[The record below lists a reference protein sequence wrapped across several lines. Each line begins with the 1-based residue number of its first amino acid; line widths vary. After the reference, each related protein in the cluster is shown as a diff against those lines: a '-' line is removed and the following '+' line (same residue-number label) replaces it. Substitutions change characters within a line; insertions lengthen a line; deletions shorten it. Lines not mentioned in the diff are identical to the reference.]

1 MRMNSEVYLRRPVEG
16 DLGELAERYRA
27 SRKHLALYANAHF
40 DRERF
45 NRMLKHTG
53 SETDEY
59 FLLCRRE
66 DNAIAGNIHLSQI
79 VRGPFQNACLGYQ
92 LFSGFTGKGYMT
104 IGVGLTLR
112 FAFKSLKL
120 HRVEA
125 NVQPDN
131 MASIAVLK
139 RCGFS
144 YEGFSRQYLKIGG
157 RWRDH
162 ERWAIIK
169 ENLLRI
175 DQ

>member
-1 MRMNSEVYLRRPVEG
+1 MKSINTVFLRRPVEG
-16 DLGELAERYRA
+16 DLNELAERYRA
-27 SRKHLALYANAHF
+27 SRKHLAHF
-40 DRERF
+40 APVRFDQERF
-45 NRMLKHTG
+45 DRMLKYAE

-59 FLLCRRE
+59 FLLCCRE

-79 VRGPFQNACLGYQ
+79 VRGPFQNAVLGYQ

-104 IGVGLTLR
+104 LGVGLVLR
-112 FAFKSLKL
+112 FAFRNLAL

-131 MASIAVLK
+131 ASSISVLK

-144 YEGFSRQYLKIGG
+144 YEGCSRRYLKIGG

-169 ENLLRI
+169 ENWKPE
-175 DQ
+175 